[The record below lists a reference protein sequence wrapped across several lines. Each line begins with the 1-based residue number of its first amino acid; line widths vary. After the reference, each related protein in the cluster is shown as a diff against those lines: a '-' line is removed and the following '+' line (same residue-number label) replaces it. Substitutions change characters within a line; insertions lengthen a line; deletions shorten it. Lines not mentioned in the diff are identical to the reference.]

1 MAYKRFIN
9 IINSLFIFLLFIFIY
24 VNFVKA
30 DMAPIDI
37 TNVKSNIPGIRSKI
51 FLDQSLRKNYCL
63 LKFDEPFIKE
73 EKTISVEK
81 YGIYKKGK
89 ISITPLF
96 INCDLD
102 LAITSD
108 FDPLRDVS
116 FFNISLEKNSL
127 KLEILRYAFIRKSD
141 LKKLGFG
148 DNGGIYSLL
157 AFNDMAN
164 NKITPYTSPS
174 EDILILKAEPF
185 DCWTFWPSIE
195 GWVKLKAGSPEYD
208 FNNMNLKEI
217 VIASL
222 KKLTNRERTWY
233 TIWNI
238 ITFAD
243 LKKKLVL
250 IKFSSEEDGRVNIA
264 IAKKKELYRPFKEFI
279 ELEYTAK
286 PDIKSNYVTLTK
298 IKEGYV
304 EPTPSQPTPSQPLP
318 LKLWLKIKC
327 FFLRLIGKSC

>member
-1 MAYKRFIN
+1 
-9 IINSLFIFLLFIFIY
+9 
-24 VNFVKA
+24 VNFAKA
-30 DMAPIDI
+30 DVVPIDL
-37 TNVKSNIPGIRSKI
+37 TNVESNIPGIRYKI
-51 FLDQSLRKNYCL
+51 FLPQSLRENYCL
-63 LKFDEPFIKE
+63 LRFDEPFRKE
-73 EKTISVEK
+73 EKIISVEK

-102 LAITSD
+102 LISTSD
-108 FDPLRDVS
+108 FGPFKDAP
-116 FFNISLEKNSL
+116 FFNISLEKKFA
-127 KLEILRYAFIRKSD
+127 KLVIPRYAFIRKSD

-148 DNGGIYSLL
+148 DKGGIYSLL

-164 NKITPYTSPS
+164 NKITPYTSSS

-195 GWVKLKAGSPEYD
+195 GWVELEAGSPEYD

-222 KKLTNRERTWY
+222 KKLTNRESTWY
-233 TIWNI
+233 TIWNV

-264 IAKKKELYRPFKEFI
+264 KKKELYYPFKEFI

-286 PDIKSNYVTLTK
+286 PDIKNNYVTITK
-298 IKEGYV
+298 IKEAYI
-304 EPTPSQPTPSQPLP
+304 EPTTTQPTSSQSL
-318 LKLWLKIKC
+318 LLRLWMKIKC